1 MEKQK
6 IKIDCN
12 LLNGSIEIVLLNRL
26 YKENL
31 IDEKIYRQAKE
42 SIVREYK
49 LEGYYRFKIDM
60 SQQH

>member
-12 LLNGSIEIVLLNRL
+12 LLNGSIEIVLLNSV

-49 LEGYYRFKIDM
+49 LEGYEIDFIF
-60 SQQH
+60 

>member
-49 LEGYYRFKIDM
+49 LEGYEIDFIF
-60 SQQH
+60 

>member
-1 MEKQK
+1 MDKQK

-26 YKENL
+26 HKDNF
-31 IDEKIYRQAKE
+31 IDEKTYKQAKE

-49 LEGYYRFKIDM
+49 LEGYEIDFIF
-60 SQQH
+60 

>member
-12 LLNGSIEIVLLNRL
+12 LLNGSLEIVLLNRL
-26 YKENL
+26 HKDNL
-31 IDEKIYRQAKE
+31 IDEKIYKQAKE

-49 LEGYYRFKIDM
+49 LEGYEIDFIF
-60 SQQH
+60 